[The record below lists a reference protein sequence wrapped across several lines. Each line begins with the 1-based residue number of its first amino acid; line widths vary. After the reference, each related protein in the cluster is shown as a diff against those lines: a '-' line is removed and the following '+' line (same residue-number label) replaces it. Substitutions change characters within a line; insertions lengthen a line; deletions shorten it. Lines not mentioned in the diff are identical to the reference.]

1 MSNDL
6 VWEVKAAIDAHGAIF
21 EFWIRIIHLSALN
34 AEEDPALI
42 CLSHDSVFEL
52 RGVGGKCRE
61 SQRRA
66 EFKQLS
72 FVASIKTISMSH
84 TFHKKI

>member
-1 MSNDL
+1 VGNDL
-6 VWEVKAAIDAHGAIF
+6 VWEVKATIDAHSAIF
-21 EFWIRIIHLSALN
+21 EFWIRIVHLSALN

-52 RGVGGKCRE
+52 RGVGGKCRK

-66 EFKQLS
+66 ELNN
-72 FVASIKTISMSH
+72 
-84 TFHKKI
+84 